1 MRDTVNTYENPV
13 LYQVSPEMMN
23 LSGTETALFNLLLAT
38 WQRHFSSNIRNESY
52 YRGEVK
58 PVTSDPQMPEQLRN
72 LDIVSGWGGKC
83 VDVLA
88 NRSVLTGF
96 GGEDSDAL
104 LSALGGIDMAS
115 LYDQAVTS
123 ELIDSCSFLTV
134 SKGLPGEP
142 GAIVS
147 AHSALDAA
155 AIWDER
161 RKRIKAGICVIDV
174 DEDESG
180 MRVPSWVNMYTDE
193 YTYSCRKSGA
203 VWTAEK
209 VPNPLGRPLM
219 EPLRYRPTLTQ
230 PFGRSRISRTVRS
243 LIDRAMCVASRTE
256 ITATFYTWPM
266 RYLLG
271 VDKKTAETMAKR
283 KVEMYADSVLL
294 VTPNKNGE
302 IPQLGQLSQMTMQPH
317 LDHLEMLGKQFASE
331 ACIPLDEIGI
341 VFDNP
346 SSADALYAAQQRLV
360 VEAEHVNRMNGDA
373 LSVVARMA
381 VAADSQSPAS
391 AFDQADVTPMFA
403 DVLRPSKAARA
414 DFAIKVGSA
423 VPGYSQTRQFWRDL
437 GYPES
442 TIDSVMRDIRYA
454 QTAQAAANAAAQAA
468 AQAATPAPKGVDGAD
483 SGEQA

>member
-23 LSGTETALFNLLLAT
+23 LSGEETALFNLLLAT
-38 WQRHFSSNIRNESY
+38 WGRHLNSNIRNEAY
-52 YRGEVK
+52 YRGKVK
-58 PVTSDPQMPEQLRN
+58 PVSADPQMPDALRH

-88 NRSVLTGF
+88 SRSVLTGF
-96 GGEDSDAL
+96 GGDDSAGL
-104 LSALGGIDMAS
+104 ESALGGIDMTT

-134 SKGLPGEP
+134 SRGRNGEP
-142 GAIVS
+142 DALVS

-161 RKRIKAGICVIDV
+161 KKRIKAGICVIDI
-174 DEDESG
+174 DENEAG
-180 MRVPSWVNMYTDE
+180 ERVPSWVNMYTDE
-193 YTYSCRKSGA
+193 YTYSCRREGEA
-203 VWTAEK
+203 WTAEK

-230 PFGRSRISRTVRS
+230 PFGRSRITRTVRS
-243 LIDRAMCVASRTE
+243 LIDRAMCVAARTE

-283 KVEMYADSVLL
+283 KVEMYADSMLL
-294 VTPNKNGE
+294 VTPNKNGDT
-302 IPQLGQLSQMTMQPH
+302 PQLGQLSQMTMQPH

-373 LSVVARMA
+373 LATVARMA
-381 VAADSQSPAS
+381 LAAASPDPAGT
-391 AFDQADVTPMFA
+391 FETADVVPVFA

-423 VPGYSQTRQFWRDL
+423 VPGYSETRQFWRDL

-442 TIDSVMRDIRYA
+442 TIDTVMRDIRYA
-454 QTAQAAANAAAQAA
+454 QTAQAAAQAA
-468 AQAATPAPKGVDGAD
+468 AQVAAQQPMPEPKGADGAD
-483 SGEQA
+483 PGEQA